1 MNVMEPY
8 KGYTAEITVDFEDN
22 TLYGTVLHLRDTIVF
37 EGANPQE
44 LEQAFHDSVD
54 DYLAYCA
61 ENGKEPDRPFSGQFV
76 VRLTPDL
83 HRRITLAASV
93 SKQSLN
99 QWVGDALER
108 AVKMGSAAT
117 PVRRRA

>member
-1 MNVMEPY
+1 MEPY

-37 EGANPQE
+37 EGNSPQK

-61 ENGKEPDRPFSGQFV
+61 ENGKEPDRPFSG
-76 VRLTPDL
+76 
-83 HRRITLAASV
+83 
-93 SKQSLN
+93 
-99 QWVGDALER
+99 
-108 AVKMGSAAT
+108 
-117 PVRRRA
+117 